1 MRPERPAEHRT
12 WLSPEDCSLQGLAAA
27 IEAGRDRVPAA
38 HAVELR
44 SGIPVYDAARV
55 TEAAGHEIE
64 ARELLSEWTRVLMDG
79 SGVLVVERVF
89 TGERALDRATAVLN
103 EIIRV
108 ESEKGA
114 GGDHFAASGAN
125 SRVWN
130 SHEKLCL
137 AAPDVFAHYNKNDVV
152 PLVSQAWLGPHY
164 QVTAQVNVVRPGGE
178 AQRPHRDYHMGFQT
192 TEQLRRYPS
201 HVHRLSPMLTLQAAV
216 AHCDMPTESGP
227 TKLLPFSQ
235 RYLQGY
241 LASEREE
248 FRAYFEE
255 HHVQLPLRAGD
266 MLFLN
271 PAVFHAAGANRTRDV
286 ARMANL
292 LQISSAYGRAME
304 TVDRGRMAAA
314 LYPVLLEMKR
324 SGELTPREVEN
335 VIAATAEGYPFPANL
350 DRAPPVDGL
359 APPSQQDLFRQAIAR
374 EWETDRFRR
383 ELQEHADR
391 RLSH

>member
-1 MRPERPAEHRT
+1 
-12 WLSPEDCSLQGLAAA
+12 
-27 IEAGRDRVPAA
+27 
-38 HAVELR
+38 
-44 SGIPVYDAARV
+44 
-55 TEAAGHEIE
+55 
-64 ARELLSEWTRVLMDG
+64 
-79 SGVLVVERVF
+79 
-89 TGERALDRATAVLN
+89 
-103 EIIRV
+103 
-108 ESEKGA
+108 
-114 GGDHFAASGAN
+114 
-125 SRVWN
+125 
-130 SHEKLCL
+130 
-137 AAPDVFAHYNKNDVV
+137 
-152 PLVSQAWLGPHY
+152 
-164 QVTAQVNVVRPGGE
+164 
-178 AQRPHRDYHMGFQT
+178 
-192 TEQLRRYPS
+192 
-201 HVHRLSPMLTLQAAV
+201 MLTLQAAV